1 MNVDVVVDAGNSFI
15 KWGRCAG
22 GAVVEMAS
30 LARVAPATW
39 DAQLLKWK
47 LEKNRRWI
55 VAGSSAPRRDR
66 LAEWLGKQDQDVR
79 VLNSCLQLPIT
90 LNVNQP
96 EKVGLD
102 RLLNAVAV
110 NTRKPKGVPAVI
122 IDAGTAVTADYVD
135 EAGIF
140 QGGAILPGMAIMA
153 RFLHEHTAGLPLI
166 KPAEVT
172 ELAASVALPGKSTA
186 EAMVLGL
193 VACFW
198 GGVGHVAQEYMK
210 RSDTRAVFYLGGG
223 DGARLAAGF
232 KLGEHHLWPEMTL
245 EGIRIAG
252 EQLPA

>member
-1 MNVDVVVDAGNSFI
+1 VNVDVVVDAGNSFI
-15 KWGRCAG
+15 KWGRCDG

-39 DAQLLKWK
+39 DSQLRKWQ
-47 LEKNRRWI
+47 LEKKRRWI
-55 VAGSSAPRRDR
+55 VAGSNAPRRDR

-79 VLNSCLQLPIT
+79 VLNSYLQLPIT
-90 LNVNQP
+90 QNVNQP

-135 EAGIF
+135 ESGVF

-166 KPAEVT
+166 KPVEVT
-172 ELAASVALPGKSTA
+172 QLTGSVALPGKSTV
-186 EAMVLGL
+186 EAMVLGMA
-193 VACFW
+193 ACFR
-198 GGVGHVAQEYMK
+198 GGVERIAHEYMK
-210 RSDTRAVFYLGGG
+210 WSANRAVFYFGGG
-223 DGARLAAGF
+223 DGALLAADF
-232 KLGEHHLWPEMTL
+232 KLGEHHHWPEMTL